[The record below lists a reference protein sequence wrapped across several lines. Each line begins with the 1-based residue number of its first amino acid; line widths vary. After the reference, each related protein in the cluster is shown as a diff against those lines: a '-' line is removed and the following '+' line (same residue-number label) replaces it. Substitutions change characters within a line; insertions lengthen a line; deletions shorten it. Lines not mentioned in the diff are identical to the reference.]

1 MNPVAY
7 LEGQNIKLGPSFN
20 KWRIENNYKT
30 LRAFMDDEKRY
41 RVVPGADFK
50 CGWTDINGKAQ
61 PIPKNGGMQVS
72 GYTHH
77 GPCEVW
83 LDDKMVAQGDN
94 CHNDFPA
101 KKHCIDYSSCKGT
114 CVLHWYWLA
123 ERFVKNKYSWQ
134 GYKACV
140 PLTTGGQPVAPPK
153 CNCQRE
159 DTNETVDVDFDSG
172 VCLRT

>member
-50 CGWTDINGKAQ
+50 CGWTDSNGKAQ
-61 PIPKNGGMQVS
+61 PIPKNGDMRVS
-72 GYTHH
+72 GYTHD

-101 KKHCIDYSSCKGT
+101 KKTLYR
-114 CVLHWYWLA
+114 L
-123 ERFVKNKYSWQ
+123 FVVQGLTFFRYIYEKNV
-134 GYKACV
+134 GV
-140 PLTTGGQPVAPPK
+140 PLSG
-153 CNCQRE
+153 E
-159 DTNETVDVDFDSG
+159 DTNEIVDVDVDSG
-172 VCLRT
+172 VCLRECFLMSGSNDV

>member
-50 CGWTDINGKAQ
+50 CGWTGSNGKAQ
-61 PIPKNGGMQVS
+61 PIPKNGDMRVS
-72 GYTHH
+72 GYTHD

-123 ERFVKNKYSWQ
+123 ERFVKNKHSWQ
-134 GYKACV
+134 VYKACV

-153 CNCQRE
+153 CN
-159 DTNETVDVDFDSG
+159 
-172 VCLRT
+172 

>member
-1 MNPVAY
+1 MNPVA
-7 LEGQNIKLGPSFN
+7 
-20 KWRIENNYKT
+20 
-30 LRAFMDDEKRY
+30 
-41 RVVPGADFK
+41 
-50 CGWTDINGKAQ
+50 NGKAR
-61 PIPKNGGMQVS
+61 PIPKNGDMRVS
-72 GYTHH
+72 GYTHD

-123 ERFVKNKYSWQ
+123 ERFVKNKHSWQ
-134 GYKACV
+134 VYKACV
-140 PLTTGGQPVAPPK
+140 PLTTGGQPQIARVVHFLYLTFFRYIYEKNVGVPLSG
-153 CNCQRE
+153 E
-159 DTNETVDVDFDSG
+159 DTNEIVDVDADSG